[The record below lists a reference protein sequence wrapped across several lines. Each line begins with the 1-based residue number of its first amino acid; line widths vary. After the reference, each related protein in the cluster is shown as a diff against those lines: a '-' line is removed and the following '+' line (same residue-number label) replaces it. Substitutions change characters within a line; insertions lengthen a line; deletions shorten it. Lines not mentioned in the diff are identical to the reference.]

1 MDVDAAIRA
10 IGEPR
15 RREILRLV
23 GDAERS
29 SGEIASHF
37 DITGP
42 AVSQHLKVLREA
54 GLVNERRDGT
64 RHLFSANR
72 LALRALRDHLAWMWD
87 DSLADLKRSAETEAR
102 PRKRSSSTATGGT
115 SRSVNS
121 TAASRTT
128 AERSDTCGP
137 GLSLY
142 EPPRVAG

>member
-1 MDVDAAIRA
+1 MAVDAALRA

-23 GDAERS
+23 WDAERS

-64 RHLFSANR
+64 RHLFSVNH
-72 LALRALRDHLAWMWD
+72 LGLRELRDQLAWMWD
-87 DSLADLKRSAETEAR
+87 DSLADLKRVAEAEAKKM
-102 PRKRSSSTATGGT
+102 KRRA
-115 SRSVNS
+115 R
-121 TAASRTT
+121 
-128 AERSDTCGP
+128 
-137 GLSLY
+137 
-142 EPPRVAG
+142 

>member
-1 MDVDAAIRA
+1 VDAAIRA

-23 GDAERS
+23 WDAERS

-54 GLVNERRDGT
+54 GLVNERREGT

-102 PRKRSSSTATGGT
+102 TRKRRDRSTVAVSDAP
-115 SRSVNS
+115 SRCHPDRRDLSKFQPLGS
-121 TAASRTT
+121 HGRTRSRW
-128 AERSDTCGP
+128 P
-137 GLSLY
+137 
-142 EPPRVAG
+142 

>member
-54 GLVNERRDGT
+54 GLVNERREGT

-72 LALRALRDHLAWMWD
+72 ATLQALRDDLAWMWD
-87 DSLADLKRSAETEAR
+87 DGLADLKQLAETEA
-102 PRKRSSSTATGGT
+102 KRVKRRG
-115 SRSVNS
+115 R
-121 TAASRTT
+121 
-128 AERSDTCGP
+128 
-137 GLSLY
+137 
-142 EPPRVAG
+142 

>member
-29 SGEIASHF
+29 SGEIAKHF
-37 DITGP
+37 EITGP

-54 GLVNERRDGT
+54 GLVNERRNGT

-72 LALRALRDHLAWMWD
+72 DGLLELRDQLAWMWD
-87 DSLADLKRSAETEAR
+87 DGLADLKRAAEAEAR
-102 PRKRSSSTATGGT
+102 KKRTRG
-115 SRSVNS
+115 R
-121 TAASRTT
+121 
-128 AERSDTCGP
+128 
-137 GLSLY
+137 
-142 EPPRVAG
+142 

>member
-1 MDVDAAIRA
+1 MEVSAVA
-10 IGEPR
+10 R
-15 RREILRLV
+15 RLKVLRLEAGLSMAAV
-23 GDAERS
+23 ARHLGFTHASRYQHYEDRFKRLYLPVELAERLS
-29 SGEIASHF
+29 LLFAQNGVPASEIASQF

-102 PRKRSSSTATGGT
+102 TRKR
-115 SRSVNS
+115 RD
-121 TAASRTT
+121 R
-128 AERSDTCGP
+128 
-137 GLSLY
+137 
-142 EPPRVAG
+142 